1 MPSCCELVCSYHLLS
16 PRLLVPPRTLLM
28 SNLATVLQD
37 QGKYEHAEEV
47 NRRALAEYEALGSS
61 TPDTLTCMRNLATVL
76 QDQGKY
82 EQANEV
88 NRRALAE
95 YEKLS
100 KFSSDPLLFNVP
112 DHGWLQETF
121 FRIYTQ

>member
-1 MPSCCELVCSYHLLS
+1 
-16 PRLLVPPRTLLM
+16 M

-112 DHGWLQETF
+112 DLHSIVE
-121 FRIYTQ
+121 